1 MRTPQEIEA
10 RFAPREQ
17 LDRASAFF
25 LVGIGGAGMSGI
37 ARILLAQG
45 RRVKGTDAAESPLL
59 DELRSLGAEVEAGH
73 SGARLEPGDALI
85 LTDAI
90 DLASS
95 PEVRRAEELGAPLF
109 RRSQA
114 LGWALQGRRV
124 IAVTGTHGKT
134 TTTGLA
140 ASGLIA
146 AGMDPFVVVGAEV
159 PEFGSSVVLGAGEWA
174 VIEACEAYDSLRDFD
189 PEIAVVTNFEPD
201 HLDFH
206 GTWQALQARM
216 AAFLGRAARIVAGP
230 QAREVLDG
238 MGFAAE
244 PIHARFEAGELA
256 LSGRHNLE
264 NADLAFAAC
273 LLAGADGDAARSG
286 IRAFRGAERR
296 LQILR
301 EEGPIAVVDD
311 YAHHPTEI
319 EAGIQALRQRFP
331 GRRLV
336 VVYQPHLYSRT
347 RDLLPEFAA
356 ALDLADEVVLTDIY
370 PAREEPMPGMSSL
383 RIAELMRRRP
393 ICVPSRHELPWQ
405 VRRIAREDDVV
416 VGMGAG
422 TISAFAPA
430 FLQELDRKPGRVAV
444 VCGGVSAEREVS
456 LHSGRAVRAALL
468 RRGYDAFL
476 FDPAEAAARPEVL
489 HGLIG
494 SQRPDAAF
502 LCVHG
507 VRDEDG
513 PVRGLFE
520 LLGLPCTGSGI
531 LASALAMDKDR
542 AKAVLAAAGL
552 RTPRGQLVKSLDE
565 EVEIPFP
572 LVVKPN
578 AQGSTVGLAFVGDHE
593 ALRSALEASLR
604 YGDALVEERIDGV
617 EISVP
622 VLGDRA
628 LPAVEIIPASG
639 LYDFAA
645 KYTPGATEEPCPPR
659 SLSEDEH
666 QQARQIALSAHRAL
680 GCRGLTRT
688 DMILQQGELVVLEVN
703 TIPGMT
709 ATSLSPRSAEAD
721 GLSFDDLVEWMLLDA
736 QA

>member
-1 MRTPQEIEA
+1 MRTPLEIET
-10 RFAPREQ
+10 RFAPREE
-17 LDRASAFF
+17 LERATAFF
-25 LVGIGGAGMSGI
+25 LVGIGGAGMSGV

-45 RRVKGTDAAESPLL
+45 RRVKGSDAVDSPLL
-59 DELRSLGAEVEAGH
+59 DEMRSLGAEIEAGH
-73 SGARLEPGDALI
+73 SGDGLEPGDALI

-90 DLASS
+90 DLDSS
-95 PEVRRAEELGAPLF
+95 PEVRRAEELGVPLF

-114 LGWALQGRRV
+114 LGWALRGRRV

-140 ASGLIA
+140 ASGLMA

-159 PEFGSSVVLGAGEWA
+159 PEFGSSVVLGGGEWA

-206 GTWQALQARM
+206 GSWEALQARM
-216 AAFLGRAARIVAGP
+216 GAFLRRASRVVAGP

-238 MGFAAE
+238 MGIASEPAAE
-244 PIHARFEAGELA
+244 GFEPGELA
-256 LSGRHNLE
+256 LSGRHNQE
-264 NADLAFAAC
+264 NAALALAAC
-273 LLAGADGDAARSG
+273 LLAGADAPAARRG
-286 IRAFRGAERR
+286 IGAFRGAERR

-301 EEGPIAVVDD
+301 EGGPIAVVDD

-336 VVYQPHLYSRT
+336 AVYQPHLYSRT

-356 ALDLADEVVLTDIY
+356 ALDLADEAVLTDIY
-370 PAREEPMPGMSSL
+370 PAREEPMAGMSSL

-393 ICVPSRHELPWQ
+393 HYVPSRHELPWQ
-405 VRRIAREDDVV
+405 VRRIAREGDVV
-416 VGMGAG
+416 IGMGAG

-430 FLQELDRKPGRVAV
+430 FLQEIDRKPGRVAV

-468 RRGYDAFL
+468 RKGYDAFL
-476 FDPAEAAARPEVL
+476 FDPAEAAARPEAL
-489 HGLIG
+489 RELIG
-494 SQRPDAAF
+494 SRRPDAAF

-520 LLGLPCTGSGI
+520 LFGLPCTGSGI

-542 AKAVLAAAGL
+542 AKAALAAAGL
-552 RTPRGQLVKSLDE
+552 RTPRGRLVKSVDE
-565 EVEIPFP
+565 EVGLPFP

-578 AQGSTVGLAFVGDHE
+578 AQGSTVGLAFVEEPE
-593 ALRSALEASLR
+593 AMRSALEASLR

-639 LYDFAA
+639 RYDFEA

-659 SLSEDEH
+659 SLSEEEH
-666 QQARQIALSAHRAL
+666 QRAKELALAAHRAL

-688 DMILQQGELVVLEVN
+688 DMILQAGELVILEVN

-709 ATSLSPRSAEAD
+709 ATSLAPRSAEAD
-721 GLSFDDLVEWMLLDA
+721 GMPFDDLVEWMLLDA